1 MAKTD
6 LWNKMLHLYEEIILY
21 EAKAIVYFD
30 ENSTTRYLKD
40 AVKLK
45 GWRTSLEK
53 ILLVDQQC
61 PLLIDVIDPDLYLM
75 ECSKSNSKATF
86 L

>member
-6 LWNKMLHLYEEIILY
+6 LWNKMLHLYEEILLC

-53 ILLVDQQC
+53 ILLMDQQC
-61 PLLIDVIDPDLYLM
+61 RLLIDVIDPDLYLI